1 MQALMKD
8 SWRKPLF
15 CDTIV
20 SPGVQPSR
28 SAGRPRGVIMRLLQF
43 GTLAIAAA
51 LAGCAN
57 YGEPAISR
65 SSRPLV
71 QAPQPAQ
78 LPKPA
83 LKPAPEPGSTTPGP
97 AAQPPAPQASPAEA
111 GAQTTTQA
119 SPESQPSAESQ
130 ASPQSQPSQTANQPA
145 SAPTAAA
152 PAPAVPEPAQLVGL
166 SQADAGKIFGPPVE
180 RSDSPPSQ
188 IWTYRSDICDLKLYF
203 YPEVGGSAYR
213 ALTYQ
218 IDDRGSNDATHH
230 TCLTSLAK
238 PRDG

>member
-1 MQALMKD
+1 
-8 SWRKPLF
+8 
-15 CDTIV
+15 
-20 SPGVQPSR
+20 
-28 SAGRPRGVIMRLLQF
+28 MRLLQF

-57 YGEPAISR
+57 YGEPVISR

-83 LKPAPEPGSTTPGP
+83 LKPAPEPGPTTPGP

-111 GAQTTTQA
+111 GAQSTAQA
-119 SPESQPSAESQ
+119 SPESRA
-130 ASPQSQPSQTANQPA
+130 SQTANQPA
-145 SAPTAAA
+145 SAPTTAA

-230 TCLTSLAK
+230 TCLISLAK